1 MKHLP
6 LAILLTLC
14 LPGLAPHQATAGSLP
29 TDIETPVGKFERMT
43 PDVWI
48 TEPDV
53 IGEAAITWKQVRA
66 DAALI
71 ELHDMKSDAILMFAL
86 KDKVIAFV
94 QKVSARMVS
103 PDGDSR
109 LAVFAADRFFVEG
122 SGKGW
127 IERPNQGPTRKWD
140 EMDRDEWS
148 VYLHSNQGDESLQ
161 LDLYQAKAIT
171 SGGRT
176 CATPCERKLLT
187 AGPTSPITRITM
199 GN

>member
-1 MKHLP
+1 MKLSP
-6 LAILLTLC
+6 LAALLALC
-14 LPGLAPHQATAGSLP
+14 LLGTTPQPAAAGSPP

-103 PDGDSR
+103 PEGDRR
-109 LAVFAADRFFVEG
+109 LAIFAADRFFVEG
-122 SGKGW
+122 PGKGW
-127 IERPNQGPTRKWD
+127 IEHPNQGAARKWD
-140 EMDRDEWS
+140 EVDRDEWS
-148 VYLHSNQGDESLQ
+148 VYLHSNQGDETVQ
-161 LDLYQAKAIT
+161 LDLYQAKMIST
-171 SGGRT
+171 GGRG
-176 CATPCERKLLT
+176 CATPCEHTLLT
-187 AGPTSPITRITM
+187 AGPTSPITKIVM
-199 GN
+199 E